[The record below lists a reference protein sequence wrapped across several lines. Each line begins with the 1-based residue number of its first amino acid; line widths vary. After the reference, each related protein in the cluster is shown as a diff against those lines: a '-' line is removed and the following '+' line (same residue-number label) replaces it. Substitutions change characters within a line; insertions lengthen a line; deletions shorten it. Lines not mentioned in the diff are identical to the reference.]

1 MTRKEYREQ
10 MEARANRKAITQAE
24 FDAMPTSKQ
33 LVYAMRQ
40 KKLGL
45 PVTQEENSYYDEAEY
60 KSRYNKKTI
69 VGNKSEKASGL
80 LDLVALASKVDL
92 LLSFTGIGK

>member
-10 MEARANRKAITQAE
+10 MEAKANRKAITQAE

-60 KSRYNKKTI
+60 KSRYDKKTI
-69 VGNKSEKASGL
+69 GNGATEKAGGL
-80 LDLVALASKVDL
+80 LEFVALAAKLDL
-92 LLSFTGIGK
+92 LFSFVGK

>member
-1 MTRKEYREQ
+1 MTREEYREQ
-10 MEARANRKAITQAE
+10 MKARANRKAVTQEE

-33 LVYAMRQ
+33 LAYAMRQ

-60 KSRYNKKTI
+60 KSRYNKKDI
-69 VGNKSEKASGL
+69 VSGATEKASGV
-80 LDLVALASKVDL
+80 LDFVALAAKLDL
-92 LLSFTGIGK
+92 LFSFVGK

>member
-1 MTRKEYREQ
+1 MTREEYREQ
-10 MEARANRKAITQAE
+10 MKARANRKAVTQEE

-33 LVYAMRQ
+33 LAYAMKQ

-60 KSRYNKKTI
+60 KSRYNKKPI
-69 VGNKSEKASGL
+69 VSGTTEKASGV
-80 LDLVALASKVDL
+80 LDFVALAAKLDL
-92 LLSFTGIGK
+92 LFSFVGK